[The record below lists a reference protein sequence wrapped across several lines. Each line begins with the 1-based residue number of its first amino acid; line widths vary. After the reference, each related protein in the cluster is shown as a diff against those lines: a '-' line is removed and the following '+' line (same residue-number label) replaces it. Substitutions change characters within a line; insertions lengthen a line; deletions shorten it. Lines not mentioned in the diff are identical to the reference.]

1 MRRSLLL
8 AVSLAI
14 ATAAA
19 SAQTTW
25 HNVHFGESRDD
36 VRSQITAQNMPLST
50 SQDGTLQSNT
60 DYELALPG
68 LRHTFPMLVSFHFAD
83 DATLT
88 DVTLA
93 LDLPGMKRYWA
104 AIGPDEALLNFA
116 AEHLTGA
123 LTSIYGAPLYRSTAC
138 DADPK
143 QPSPFCILS
152 WRGADQTVEIERSA
166 GTHGQRLLIRYQPL
180 ATDL

>member
-1 MRRSLLL
+1 MRLALLI
-8 AVSLAI
+8 AI
-14 ATAAA
+14 AAASTAA

-50 SQDGTLQSNT
+50 SQDGTLQANS

-68 LRHTFPMLVSFHFAD
+68 LRYTFPMLVSFHFDKA
-83 DATLT
+83 AALT

-93 LDLPGMKRYWA
+93 LDLSGMKHNWA
-104 AIGPDEALLNFA
+104 TIGTDEALINFA

-123 LTSIYGAPLYRSTAC
+123 LSSIYGTPLYRSTAC
-138 DADPK
+138 DTDAK
-143 QPSPFCILS
+143 QASAFCILS
-152 WRGADQTVEIERSA
+152 WRGNNQTVEIEHSN
-166 GTHGQRLLIRYQPL
+166 TSHGQRLLIRYQPL
-180 ATDL
+180 ASDL